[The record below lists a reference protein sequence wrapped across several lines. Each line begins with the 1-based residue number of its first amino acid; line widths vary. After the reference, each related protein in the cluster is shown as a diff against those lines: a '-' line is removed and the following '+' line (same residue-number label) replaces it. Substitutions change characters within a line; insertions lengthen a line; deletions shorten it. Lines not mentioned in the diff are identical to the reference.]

1 MRRCQAG
8 NENLFALVQDLVY
21 ASSASMVGNEPV
33 EDIPMAKRKQIAG
46 PELREF
52 IERIRR
58 AYATSNM
65 SFEALAER
73 ARGSV
78 DPATIQRLLKG
89 NLMEA
94 IE

>member
-1 MRRCQAG
+1 
-8 NENLFALVQDLVY
+8 
-21 ASSASMVGNEPV
+21 
-33 EDIPMAKRKQIAG
+33 MAKRKQIAG

-89 NLMEA
+89 NLDERMPSADPGGESTIPSTCGGEA
-94 IE
+94 QNGVCAWHVN